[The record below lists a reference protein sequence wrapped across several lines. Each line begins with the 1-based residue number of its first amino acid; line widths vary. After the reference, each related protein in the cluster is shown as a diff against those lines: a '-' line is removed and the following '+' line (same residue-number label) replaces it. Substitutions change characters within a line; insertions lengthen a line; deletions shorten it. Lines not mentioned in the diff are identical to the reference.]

1 MFIPYSSFAFE
12 TLNHIVMQKHFKLKH
27 VALLLSLLMPVVWCE
42 ANNLGLMDGF
52 SNINIKEG
60 NVQGTPRGDGIQ
72 ASIND
77 HYLTVVFTE
86 NLGQVSIEIST
97 ATGNYVQAD
106 SCITP
111 NGLQFYI
118 PIAGDYI
125 VTFTL
130 PNGDEYYGEF
140 TVAD

>member
-1 MFIPYSSFAFE
+1 M
-12 TLNHIVMQKHFKLKH
+12 
-27 VALLLSLLMPVVWCE
+27 
-42 ANNLGLMDGF
+42 
-52 SNINIKEG
+52 
-60 NVQGTPRGDGIQ
+60 
-72 ASIND
+72 
-77 HYLTVVFTE
+77 VFTE
-86 NLGQVSIEIST
+86 NLGQVAIKITT
-97 ATGNYVQAD
+97 ATGGYVQAD